1 MQMLWGRVK
10 ICENCMYTFLCV
22 IINYKVTSK
31 KFRQMTLKHTTHN
44 GRLPFTNELIIVP
57 DAEVPDGAEKINLK
71 KLY

>member
-1 MQMLWGRVK
+1 
-10 ICENCMYTFLCV
+10 MYTFLCV

>member
-1 MQMLWGRVK
+1 
-10 ICENCMYTFLCV
+10 MYTFLSV
-22 IINYKVTSK
+22 IINYKVTSQK
-31 KFRQMTLKHTTHN
+31 LRQVTLKHITHN